1 MTMRLLPEREHLGW
15 TPYAWLVYVV
25 PFVAYPFLDRAHTD
39 RIAPALAATAVF
51 FVLYFRGY
59 WEKGARLLAIIG
71 ALTLLGVLFL
81 PINPG
86 AGTFFIYAASFAG
99 GVGEPKRAFL
109 VIGGIVAALLIEVR
123 LLDLSFFSWWW
134 AALFSL
140 LVGGVN
146 VHFAQVRRSN
156 ARLRLAQ
163 DEIEHL
169 AKVAERER
177 IARDLHDLLG
187 HTLSLI
193 IIKSELASK
202 LADRDPQRARDEIRD
217 VERISRKALAEVRQ
231 AVRGYRRGGL
241 QSELE
246 AAKEMLRA
254 ASIAV
259 NAELDAVR
267 LPPSHEA
274 ILALAMREGVTNVVR
289 HSHASN
295 CAIRLERQDAQI
307 RLMISDDGRGG
318 AQPSGLGLT
327 GMLERIAALG
337 GTVAR
342 DGSRGTTLTITLPA
356 IASAGEPTL
365 VRSA

>member
-1 MTMRLLPEREHLGW
+1 MRVKILPEREHLGW
-15 TPYAWLVYVV
+15 TPYAWLIYVV
-25 PFVAYPFLDRAHTD
+25 PFVAYPFLDQPHPG

-51 FVLYFRGY
+51 LVLYFRGY
-59 WEKGARLLAIIG
+59 WEAGARLLAIIG
-71 ALTLLGVLFL
+71 AITLIGVLFL
-81 PINPG
+81 PVNIG
-86 AGTFFIYAASFAG
+86 AGAFFIYAASFAG

-109 VIGGIVAALLIEVR
+109 VIGGVLAALLIEVR
-123 LLDLSFFSWWW
+123 ILDMSVFSWGW
-134 AALFSL
+134 AAVFSL

-217 VERISRKALAEVRQ
+217 VERISREALAEVRQ

-246 AAKEMLRA
+246 AAKEMLEA

-259 NAELDAVR
+259 TAELDPVH

-289 HSHASN
+289 HSGAST
-295 CAIRLERQDAQI
+295 CAIRLERQESQV
-307 RLMISDDGRGG
+307 RLTISDDGRGG
-318 AQPSGLGLT
+318 TQASGLGLT
-327 GMLERIAALG
+327 GMQERGAALG

-342 DGSRGTTLTITLPA
+342 DGSRGTTLTITLPSA
-356 IASAGEPTL
+356 ASPGEPSL

>member
-1 MTMRLLPEREHLGW
+1 MTMKILPEREHLGW
-15 TPYAWLVYVV
+15 TPYAWLIYVV
-25 PFVAYPFLDRAHTD
+25 PFAAYPFLDRAHPG

-51 FVLYFRGY
+51 LVLYFRGY
-59 WEKGARLLAIIG
+59 WEQGARLLAIIG

-81 PINPG
+81 PVNPG
-86 AGTFFIYAASFAG
+86 AGAFFIYAASFAG
-99 GVGEPKRAFL
+99 GVGAPKRALL
-109 VIGGIVAALLIEVR
+109 VIAGIVAVLLLEVR

-134 AALFSL
+134 AAVFSL

-202 LADRDPQRARDEIRD
+202 LSEKDPGRARDEIRD
-217 VERISRKALAEVRQ
+217 VERFSREALAEVRL

-241 QSELE
+241 PSELDG
-246 AAKEMLRA
+246 AKEMLQA
-254 ASIAV
+254 ASIGV
-259 NAELDAVR
+259 TAELDAVP
-267 LPPSHEA
+267 LAPAHEA

-289 HSHASN
+289 HSRASH
-295 CAIRLERQDAQI
+295 CAIRLERDGEQV
-307 RLMISDDGRGG
+307 RLTISDDGRGG
-318 AQPSGLGLT
+318 SHPGGLGLT
-327 GMLERIAALG
+327 GMRERVAALG
-337 GTVAR
+337 GTVAS

-356 IASAGEPTL
+356 LSAGEPAL